1 MSYFRSHNCGELS
14 EKDIDK
20 EVFISGWINKK
31 RDHGGVL
38 FIDLRDHF
46 GITQCVVNSD
56 NEMFPVLETLK
67 LESVVKITG
76 KVVKRSTDTVNK
88 NLPTGEIEISSDKI
102 EILNESEQ
110 IPFQVAIE
118 DDSPEE
124 LRLKYRYIDLRRE
137 KNKKNIILRSKII
150 NSLRSKMVSRG
161 FLEIQTPI
169 LTSSSPEGARDF
181 LVPSRLHNGKFYAL
195 PQAPQ
200 IFKQLLM
207 VSSFDKYFQIA
218 PCFRDEDAR
227 ADRSPGEF
235 YQLDFEMSFAEQEDI
250 FNEIEPVLFEVFKE
264 NSNFEVSTPPF
275 KRIKY
280 LDSMEMYGTDKP
292 DLRNPLIISDVTQC
306 FKNSGFKIFESN
318 IEKGF
323 VVRAIKAPNSSSKP
337 RAWFDKLNGWARD
350 EGQKGLGYVIL
361 EDNNFKGPISNNMNE
376 ENLESLKTQIDLK
389 NNDAVF
395 FVCDEKVNAIKFS
408 ALVRT
413 KICDELQILEKNIF
427 KFCWIVDYPMYEL
440 DPITKKIDFSHN
452 PFSMPQGGMQSLLE
466 KDPLEILAWQFDIVC
481 NGIELSSGAIRNHK
495 RDIMVKAFEI
505 AGYSEKELSS
515 RFGSLFN
522 AFKFGAPPHGGSAPG
537 IDRIIMLISGEENLR
552 EIVAFPMNQQAEDLM
567 MGSPNIVNE
576 SQLRELGLELK
587 KKNNYL
593 IFCSLKITCFLT
605 LGSYFLSSNFSVF
618 NFGFLN
624 FT

>member
-14 EKDIDK
+14 VKDIDK
-20 EVFISGWINKK
+20 KASVSGWINKK

-56 NEMFPVLETLK
+56 NEMFSVLETLK
-67 LESVVKITG
+67 LESIIKITG
-76 KVVKRSTDTVNK
+76 KVVKRSLDTVNK
-88 NLPTGEIEISSDKI
+88 NLPTGEIEISSEKI

-110 IPFQVAIE
+110 IPFQVAID

-124 LRLKYRYIDLRRE
+124 LRLKYRYIDLRRD

-150 NSLRSKMVSRG
+150 NSLRSKMISRG

-207 VSSFDKYFQIA
+207 VSTFDKYFQIA

-376 ENLESLKTQIDLK
+376 ENLESLKKQIDLK

-395 FVCDEKVNAIKFS
+395 FVCDEKVSAVKFS
-408 ALVRT
+408 ALVRI
-413 KICDELQILEKNIF
+413 KICNELQLLEKNTF

-567 MGSPNIVNE
+567 MGSPNTVNE
-576 SQLRELGLELK
+576 SQLRELGIELK
-587 KKNNYL
+587 KK
-593 IFCSLKITCFLT
+593 K
-605 LGSYFLSSNFSVF
+605 
-618 NFGFLN
+618 
-624 FT
+624 

>member
-14 EKDIDK
+14 VKDIDK
-20 EVFISGWINKK
+20 KVSVSGWINKK

-56 NEMFPVLETLK
+56 NEMFSVLETLK
-67 LESVVKITG
+67 LESIIKITG
-76 KVVKRSTDTVNK
+76 KVVKRSLDTINK
-88 NLPTGEIEISSDKI
+88 NLPTGEIEISSEKI

-110 IPFQVAIE
+110 IPFQVAID

-150 NSLRSKMVSRG
+150 NSLRTKMINRG

-207 VSSFDKYFQIA
+207 VSTFDKYFQIA

-361 EDNNFKGPISNNMNE
+361 EDNNFKGPISNNMNK

-587 KKNNYL
+587 KK
-593 IFCSLKITCFLT
+593 K
-605 LGSYFLSSNFSVF
+605 
-618 NFGFLN
+618 
-624 FT
+624 

>member
-14 EKDIDK
+14 VKDIDK
-20 EVFISGWINKK
+20 KVSVSGWINKK

-56 NEMFPVLETLK
+56 NEMFSALETLK
-67 LESVVKITG
+67 LESIIKITG
-76 KVVKRSTDTVNK
+76 KVVKRSLDTINK
-88 NLPTGEIEISSDKI
+88 NLPTGEIEISSEKI

-110 IPFQVAIE
+110 IPFQVAID

-150 NSLRSKMVSRG
+150 NSLRTKMISRG

-207 VSSFDKYFQIA
+207 VSTFDKYFQIA

-306 FKNSGFKIFESN
+306 FINSGFKIFESN

-395 FVCDEKVNAIKFS
+395 FVCDEKVSAIKFS

-413 KICDELQILEKNIF
+413 KICDELQILEKNKF

-440 DPITKKIDFSHN
+440 DSTTKKIDFSHN

-505 AGYSEKELSS
+505 AGYSEKELNS

-587 KKNNYL
+587 KK
-593 IFCSLKITCFLT
+593 K
-605 LGSYFLSSNFSVF
+605 
-618 NFGFLN
+618 
-624 FT
+624 

>member
-14 EKDIDK
+14 VKDIDK
-20 EVFISGWINKK
+20 IASVSGWINKK

-56 NEMFPVLETLK
+56 NKMFSTLETLK
-67 LESVVKITG
+67 LESIIKITG
-76 KVVKRSTDTVNK
+76 KVVKRSLDTINK
-88 NLPTGEIEISSDKI
+88 NLPTGEIEISSEKI

-110 IPFQVAIE
+110 IPFQVAID

-150 NSLRSKMVSRG
+150 NSLRSKMISRG

-207 VSSFDKYFQIA
+207 VSTFDKYFQIA

-361 EDNNFKGPISNNMNE
+361 EDNNFKGPISNNMNK

-413 KICDELQILEKNIF
+413 KICDELQLLEKNTF

-587 KKNNYL
+587 KK
-593 IFCSLKITCFLT
+593 K
-605 LGSYFLSSNFSVF
+605 
-618 NFGFLN
+618 
-624 FT
+624 

>member
-14 EKDIDK
+14 VKDIDK
-20 EVFISGWINKK
+20 KVFVSGWINKK

-56 NEMFPVLETLK
+56 NEMFSVLETLK
-67 LESVVKITG
+67 LESVIKITG
-76 KVVKRSTDTVNK
+76 KVVKRSTDTINK
-88 NLPTGEIEISSDKI
+88 NLPTGEIEISSEKI

-110 IPFQVAIE
+110 IPFQVAID

-150 NSLRSKMVSRG
+150 NSLRSKMISRG

-207 VSSFDKYFQIA
+207 VSTFDKYFQIA

-361 EDNNFKGPISNNMNE
+361 EDNNFKGPISNNMNK

-395 FVCDEKVNAIKFS
+395 FVCDEKVSAIKFS

-413 KICDELQILEKNIF
+413 KICDELQILEKNTF

-587 KKNNYL
+587 KK
-593 IFCSLKITCFLT
+593 K
-605 LGSYFLSSNFSVF
+605 
-618 NFGFLN
+618 
-624 FT
+624 

>member
-56 NEMFPVLETLK
+56 NEMFSVLETLK

-76 KVVKRSTDTVNK
+76 RVVKRSTDTVNK

-413 KICDELQILEKNIF
+413 KICDELQILEKNTF

-576 SQLRELGLELK
+576 SQLRELGLDLK
-587 KKNNYL
+587 KK
-593 IFCSLKITCFLT
+593 K
-605 LGSYFLSSNFSVF
+605 
-618 NFGFLN
+618 
-624 FT
+624 

>member
-14 EKDIDK
+14 SKDIDK
-20 EVFISGWINKK
+20 RVFISGWINKK

-56 NEMFPVLETLK
+56 NEIFSVLETLK

-76 KVVKRSTDTVNK
+76 KVVKRSLDTINK
-88 NLPTGEIEISSDKI
+88 NLPTGEVEILSEKV

-110 IPFQVAIE
+110 IPFQVAID

-124 LRLKYRYIDLRRE
+124 LRLRYRYIDLRRE

-150 NSLRSKMVSRG
+150 NSLRSKMISRG

-207 VSSFDKYFQIA
+207 VSTFDKYFQIA

-250 FNEIEPVLFEVFKE
+250 FREIEPVLFEVFKE
-264 NSNFEVSTPPF
+264 NSDFEVSTPPF

-280 LDSMEMYGTDKP
+280 LDSMEKYGSDKP
-292 DLRNPLIISDVTQC
+292 DLRNPLIVEDVTKY

-318 IEKGF
+318 IEKGY
-323 VVRAIKAPNSSSKP
+323 VVKAIKAPNSSSKP
-337 RAWFDKLNGWARD
+337 RAWFDKLNQWARD

-361 EDNNFKGPISNNMNE
+361 EENDYKGPISNNMNK
-376 ENLESLKTQIDLK
+376 ENLEALRKAIDLK
-389 NNDAVF
+389 NGETVF
-395 FVCDEKVNAIKFS
+395 FICDEKESATKFS

-413 KICDELQILEKNIF
+413 KICNELQILEKNTF
-427 KFCWIVDYPMYEL
+427 RFCWIVDYPMYEL

-495 RDIMVKAFEI
+495 RDIMIKAFEI
-505 AGYSEKELSS
+505 AGYSEKELKA

-567 MGSPNIVNE
+567 MSSPNIVSE
-576 SQLRELGLELK
+576 TQLRDLGLELK
-587 KKNNYL
+587 KK
-593 IFCSLKITCFLT
+593 KK
-605 LGSYFLSSNFSVF
+605 
-618 NFGFLN
+618 
-624 FT
+624 

>member
-14 EKDIDK
+14 VKDIDK
-20 EVFISGWINKK
+20 KVSVSGWINKK

-46 GITQCVVNSD
+46 GVTQCVVNSD
-56 NEMFPVLETLK
+56 NEMFSVLETLK
-67 LESVVKITG
+67 LESIIKITG
-76 KVVKRSTDTVNK
+76 KIVKRSLDTINK
-88 NLPTGEIEISSDKI
+88 NLPTGEIEISSEKI

-110 IPFQVAIE
+110 IPFQVAID

-137 KNKKNIILRSKII
+137 KNKKNIMLRSKII
-150 NSLRSKMVSRG
+150 NSLRTKMISRG

-207 VSSFDKYFQIA
+207 VSTFDKYFQIA

-323 VVRAIKAPNSSSKP
+323 VVKAIKAPNSSSKP

-361 EDNNFKGPISNNMNE
+361 EDNNFKGPISNNMNQ

-395 FVCDEKVNAIKFS
+395 FVCDEKVSSIKFS

-413 KICDELQILEKNIF
+413 KICDELQILEKNKF

-440 DPITKKIDFSHN
+440 DSITKKIDFSHN

-495 RDIMVKAFEI
+495 RDIMIKAFEI
-505 AGYSEKELSS
+505 AGYSEKELNL

-537 IDRIIMLISGEENLR
+537 IDRIIMLISGEDNLR

-587 KKNNYL
+587 KK
-593 IFCSLKITCFLT
+593 K
-605 LGSYFLSSNFSVF
+605 
-618 NFGFLN
+618 
-624 FT
+624 